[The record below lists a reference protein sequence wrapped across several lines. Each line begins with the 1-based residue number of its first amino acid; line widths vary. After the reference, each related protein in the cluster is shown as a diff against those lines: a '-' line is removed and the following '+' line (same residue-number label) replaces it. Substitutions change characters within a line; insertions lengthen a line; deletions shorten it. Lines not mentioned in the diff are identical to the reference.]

1 MVGARLPI
9 QPATKLATAIFA
21 VFAGLAVACSDV
33 SVSFAAGA
41 NSPEVAVTIK
51 PIHSLAAMVMEGV
64 GTPALL
70 ISGADSPHT
79 HAVRPSEARILER
92 ADILFWVGPDMESSF
107 VRPIATLV
115 HGKVVAMLQAPGITV
130 LPIRPAGD
138 LTQSF
143 EAAREPA
150 ARGAEPDP
158 HIWLDPENAIAMTRD
173 IADVLTEADPAH
185 AATYAANAAKAE
197 KRLAALDAELREKLA
212 PVKHVP
218 FIPYHDAYQYLER
231 RYGLRAVASVTL
243 APEQAP
249 GAKRIAA
256 LRKLIMQDHVA
267 CVFTEPEFQ
276 PAIVRTVV
284 EGTGAKVATLDPEGA
299 PVPGGPDFY
308 FTLMRRIAAD
318 LTACLAPGH
327 G

>member
-1 MVGARLPI
+1 MAGARLSIP
-9 QPATKLATAIFA
+9 PAAKLATSIFA
-21 VFAGLAVACSDV
+21 VFAGLVVVSSDV
-33 SVSFAAGA
+33 SVSFAKGPSA
-41 NSPEVAVTIK
+41 PEVAVTIK

-79 HAVRPSEARILER
+79 HAARPSEARILER
-92 ADILFWVGPDMESSF
+92 ADIVFWVGPDMESSF

-115 HGKVVAMLQAPGITV
+115 HGKVVSMLKAPGVTV

-138 LTQSF
+138 LTERF

-150 ARGAEPDP
+150 ATVEPDP
-158 HIWLDPENAIAMTRD
+158 HIWLDPENAIAMTGD
-173 IADVLTEADPAH
+173 IAAVLAKADPGH
-185 AATYAANAAKAE
+185 AAAYAANAAKAE

-212 PVKHVP
+212 PVRHVP

-256 LRKLIMQDHVA
+256 LRNLIEQDHVA
-267 CVFTEPEFQ
+267 CVFTEPEFE

-284 EGTGAKVATLDPEGA
+284 EGTGAKIATLDPEGA
-299 PVPGGPDFY
+299 PIPAGPDFY
-308 FTLMRRIAAD
+308 FTLMRRIAED